1 MAERM
6 ELCSSFQP
14 VVSGIEFPP
23 GSKAFLE
30 KTGSPCK
37 RLCAL
42 GTQAAI
48 NINFHLKKRNRREII
63 NEGKE
68 S

>member
-1 MAERM
+1 M

-48 NINFHLKKRNRREII
+48 NINFHLKKRN
-63 NEGKE
+63 N
-68 S
+68 